1 MRAAVSY
8 LLLLVFFVQVHC
20 INSKKFCP
28 KVIAQ
33 SNLESA
39 LGEQTDLLEL
49 PSDSFSNIDSKS
61 RNFIMDKHV
70 LPINNEPVTS
80 SRSLTKTLKLAFH
93 FFLWYFFTVVYNVS
107 NKRVLNDLQLPAT
120 IALLQIILGIP
131 VFLPI
136 WILKR
141 PSFESVRAILPK
153 LFKIGFLHALGNLAT
168 VISLSRGSVSFTH
181 ITKAAEPIFSAA
193 LSATIYGDY
202 APTAVYLTLIPIVL
216 GVAMASAKEVSF
228 TWIGFLAGMA
238 SNLFYQLR
246 MVLSKKEITTDEKS
260 LTPSNF
266 FRVLTIVSAIE
277 LLPIS
282 IALEGY
288 KVRSVWEAART
299 SGVNMDSLLSNLLIS
314 GFSYYCY
321 NEVAFWI
328 LGSISPMTHAVGNTV
343 KRVIIILASILIL
356 KAPIS
361 NYGMLGSTIAV
372 LGTFAYSAASNQSK
386 GRDIT
391 KNLK

>member
-8 LLLLVFFVQVHC
+8 ILLLICFIQ
-20 INSKKFCP
+20 IRYTDSKKFSIHL
-28 KVIAQ
+28 IAQ
-33 SNLESA
+33 SNLKGA
-39 LGEQTDLLEL
+39 LEEETLLLEL
-49 PSDSFSNIDSKS
+49 PSDSNSNLDP
-61 RNFIMDKHV
+61 RNPNFIMEKYAL
-70 LPINNEPVTS
+70 LPSNSDPVPS
-80 SRSLTKTLKLAFH
+80 SQSITKTLKLAFH

-107 NKRVLNDLQLPAT
+107 NKNVLNDLPLPAT
-120 IALLQIILGIP
+120 ISLLQIILGIP

-141 PSFESVRAILPK
+141 PSFESVRAILPTF
-153 LFKIGFLHALGNLAT
+153 FKIGFLHAMGNLAT
-168 VISLSRGSVSFTH
+168 VMSLSRGSVSFTH
-181 ITKAAEPIFSAA
+181 IIKAAEPIFSAA
-193 LSATIYGDY
+193 LSASIYGDY
-202 APTAVYLTLIPIVL
+202 APTRVYLTLIPIVF
-216 GVAMASAKEVSF
+216 GVAMASAQELSF
-228 TWIGFLAGMA
+228 TWVGFLAGMA

-266 FRVLTIVSAIE
+266 FRVLTIVSALE

-288 KVRSVWEAART
+288 KVRSVWEAARA

-343 KRVIIILASILIL
+343 KRVIIILASLLIL

-372 LGTFAYSAASNQSK
+372 LGTFAYSAASNQAKSAK
-386 GRDIT
+386 T
-391 KNLK
+391 VK